1 LVASK
6 KSNQALEP
14 NGGSIVFQP
23 LHLAHK
29 GNLLHAAMEVFDFV
43 KGTHFLSTYYLVSLP
58 QIGWVVHMSHD
69 LPMIC
74 STPDL
79 DFK

>member
-1 LVASK
+1 MAYPHRS
-6 KSNQALEP
+6 
-14 NGGSIVFQP
+14 GGRWHERLWRDDTSGTHRGDLFHADMDVF
-23 LHLAHK
+23 
-29 GNLLHAAMEVFDFV
+29 GFV